1 MKMKNKK
8 QVDKLY
14 NFEEIFNEYGLTT
27 ETYEQL
33 LEDCSNKVQKI
44 SDLDWS
50 EICDKYNLD
59 FNPDTIRKGAQ
70 PPLVGSAFV
79 SEYYKWQESQRD
91 SDTKE
96 DSYFKEL
103 QIQRRQLEKE
113 RHKLYATKTEYSR
126 QVRQQSRFELFYENI
141 ARELN
146 EYDVP
151 EFIGLNYSEQM
162 KSYVLSIADIHAGA
176 NFITETNKY
185 SFEEVTRR
193 FNKLFNDVVYFIKE
207 KNINNLK
214 VLCLGDDIQGILRLS
229 DLQLNESSVV
239 KATVFV
245 AKTIAHFLNELS
257 AYCYIDYYHC
267 PTSNHSQSRPL
278 GTKASEIASED
289 VEYVICNYIKDV
301 LVNNNR
307 ISVHTNFGYEYIEI
321 PIFDFNTIA
330 MHGHTIN
337 NIDNA
342 LKDLTYHK
350 KTFYTTVFLAHY
362 HASKVGTVGEM
373 SDTDCEVIVCPSF
386 VGSCPYSDK
395 LMKGAKP
402 SCCIYG
408 YDEKYGHTE
417 TYKIFLN

>member
-1 MKMKNKK
+1 MN
-8 QVDKLY
+8 KLY
-14 NFEEIFNEYGLTT
+14 NFDEEFAKYGLTT

-33 LEDCSNKVQKI
+33 LEDCANKVSKI

-50 EICDKYNLD
+50 EICDKYDLD
-59 FNPDTIRKGAQ
+59 FNPDTIRKGSQ

-79 SEYYKWQESQRD
+79 SEYYKWKESQRD
-91 SDTKE
+91 SGDKE
-96 DSYFKEL
+96 DEYFKEL

-113 RHKLYATKTEYSR
+113 RQKLYATKTEYSR

-176 NFITETNKY
+176 NFITETNEY

-245 AKTIAHFLNELS
+245 ARTIAHFLNELS

-321 PIFDFNTIA
+321 PIFGFKTIA

-373 SDTDCEVIVCPSF
+373 SNTDCEVIVCPSF

>member
-1 MKMKNKK
+1 M
-8 QVDKLY
+8 DKLY
-14 NFEEIFNEYGLTT
+14 NFEEIFSEYGLTT

-79 SEYYKWQESQRD
+79 SEYYKWKESQRD
-91 SDTKE
+91 SDIKE

-103 QIQRRQLEKE
+103 QVQRRQLEKE
-113 RHKLYATKTEYSR
+113 RQKLYATKTEYSR
-126 QVRQQSRFELFYENI
+126 QVRQQSRFELFYENV
-141 ARELN
+141 AGELN

-151 EFIGLNYSEQM
+151 EFIGLNYSEQI
-162 KSYVLSIADIHAGA
+162 KSYILSIADIHAGA
-176 NFITETNKY
+176 NFITETNEY
-185 SFEEVTRR
+185 SFDEVTKR
-193 FNKLFNDVVYFIKE
+193 FNKLFNDVVYFVKE

-321 PIFDFNTIA
+321 PIFDFKTIA

-362 HASKVGTVGEM
+362 HASKMGTVGEM

-408 YDEKYGHTE
+408 YDEKYGHIE

>member
-1 MKMKNKK
+1 M
-8 QVDKLY
+8 Y
-14 NFEEIFNEYGLTT
+14 NFEEIFKEFGLTT

-33 LEDCSNKVQKI
+33 LADCSNKVQKI

-50 EICDKYNLD
+50 EICEKYNID
-59 FNPDTIRKGAQ
+59 FNPDTIRKASQ

-79 SEYYKWQESQRD
+79 SEYFKWKESQRN
-91 SDTKE
+91 SDDKE
-96 DSYFKEL
+96 DGYSKEL
-103 QIQRRQLEKE
+103 EVQRRQLEKE
-113 RHKLYATKTEYSR
+113 RQKLYATKTEYSR
-126 QVRQQSRFELFYENI
+126 QVRQQSRFELFYENV
-141 ARELN
+141 ANELDA
-146 EYDVP
+146 YDVP
-151 EFIGLNYSEQM
+151 EFVGLSYSKQE
-162 KSYVLSIADIHAGA
+162 KAYVLSIADIHAGA
-176 NFITETNKY
+176 NFITETNEY
-185 SFEEVTRR
+185 SFEEITRR
-193 FNKLFNDVVYFIKE
+193 FNKLFNDIVYFVKE
-207 KNINNLK
+207 KNITTLK
-214 VLCLGDDIQGILRLS
+214 ALCLGDDIQGILRLS
-229 DLQLNESSVV
+229 DLQLNETSVV

-245 AKTIAHFLNELS
+245 AKTLAHFLNELS
-257 AYCYIDYYHC
+257 VYCYIDYYHC
-267 PTSNHSQSRPL
+267 PTSNHSQTRQL

-289 VEYVICNYIKDV
+289 VEYVICNYVRDV
-301 LVNNNR
+301 LVNNDR
-307 ISVHTNFGYEYIEI
+307 VSVHTNFGYEYIEI
-321 PIFDFNTIA
+321 PIFDFKTIA

-362 HASKVGTVGEM
+362 HAAKMGTVGEM

-417 TYKIFLN
+417 TYKIFLK

>member
-1 MKMKNKK
+1 MN
-8 QVDKLY
+8 KLY
-14 NFEEIFNEYGLTT
+14 NFDEEFAKYGLTT

-33 LEDCSNKVQKI
+33 LEDCANKVSKI

-50 EICDKYNLD
+50 EICDKYDLD
-59 FNPDTIRKGAQ
+59 FNPDTIRKGSQ

-79 SEYYKWQESQRD
+79 SEYYKWKESQRD
-91 SDTKE
+91 SGDKE

-113 RHKLYATKTEYSR
+113 RQKLYATKTEYSR

-176 NFITETNKY
+176 NFITETNEY

-245 AKTIAHFLNELS
+245 ARTIAHFLNELS

-321 PIFDFNTIA
+321 PIFGFKTIA

-373 SDTDCEVIVCPSF
+373 SNTDCEVIVCPSF

>member
-1 MKMKNKK
+1 M
-8 QVDKLY
+8 Y
-14 NFEEIFNEYGLTT
+14 NFEEIFKEYGLTT
-27 ETYEQL
+27 ESYEQL
-33 LEDCSNKVQKI
+33 LTDCSNKVQKI

-59 FNPDTIRKGAQ
+59 FNPDTIRKGSQ
-70 PPLVGSAFV
+70 PPLIGSVFV
-79 SEYYKWQESQRD
+79 SEYYKWKESQRN
-91 SDTKE
+91 SDNKE
-96 DSYFKEL
+96 DEYSKEL
-103 QIQRRQLEKE
+103 EVQRRQLEKE
-113 RHKLYATKTEYSR
+113 RQKLYATKTEYSR
-126 QVRQQSRFELFYENI
+126 QVRQQSRFELFYENV
-141 ARELN
+141 ANELN
-146 EYDVP
+146 TYDVP
-151 EFIGLNYSEQM
+151 EFIGLHYSEQE
-162 KSYVLSIADIHAGA
+162 KSYILTIADIHAGA
-176 NFITETNKY
+176 KFITETNEY
-185 SFEEVTRR
+185 SFEEITRR
-193 FNKLFNDVVYFIKE
+193 FNKLFNDIVCFVKE
-207 KNINNLK
+207 KNITNLK
-214 VLCLGDDIQGILRLS
+214 ILCCGDDIQGILRLS

-245 AKTIAHFLNELS
+245 AKTLAHFLNELS
-257 AYCYIDYYHC
+257 AYCYIDYYHS
-267 PTSNHSQSRPL
+267 PTSNHSQTRPL

-301 LVNNNR
+301 LVNNDR

-321 PIFDFNTIA
+321 PIFDFKTIA

-362 HASKVGTVGEM
+362 HAAKMGTVGEM
-373 SDTDCEVIVCPSF
+373 SDTDCEVIICPSF

-408 YDEKYGHTE
+408 YDEKYGRTE
-417 TYKIFLN
+417 SYKIFLN

>member
-1 MKMKNKK
+1 M
-8 QVDKLY
+8 
-14 NFEEIFNEYGLTT
+14 
-27 ETYEQL
+27 
-33 LEDCSNKVQKI
+33 
-44 SDLDWS
+44 
-50 EICDKYNLD
+50 
-59 FNPDTIRKGAQ
+59 
-70 PPLVGSAFV
+70 
-79 SEYYKWQESQRD
+79 
-91 SDTKE
+91 
-96 DSYFKEL
+96 
-103 QIQRRQLEKE
+103 
-113 RHKLYATKTEYSR
+113 
-126 QVRQQSRFELFYENI
+126 
-141 ARELN
+141 
-146 EYDVP
+146 
-151 EFIGLNYSEQM
+151 
-162 KSYVLSIADIHAGA
+162 
-176 NFITETNKY
+176 
-185 SFEEVTRR
+185 
-193 FNKLFNDVVYFIKE
+193 
-207 KNINNLK
+207 
-214 VLCLGDDIQGILRLS
+214 S

-321 PIFDFNTIA
+321 PIFDFKTIA

-362 HASKVGTVGEM
+362 HASKIGTVGEM

-408 YDEKYGHTE
+408 YDEKYGHIE